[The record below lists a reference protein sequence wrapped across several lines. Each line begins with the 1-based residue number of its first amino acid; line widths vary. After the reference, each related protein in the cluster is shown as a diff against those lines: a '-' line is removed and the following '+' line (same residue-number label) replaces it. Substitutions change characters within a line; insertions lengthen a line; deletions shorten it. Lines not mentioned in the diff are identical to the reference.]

1 MPNRGINWPF
11 MPKPL
16 TRNRTNR
23 FAGFA
28 VHFFYGAALGS
39 AAGLMY
45 WILFSSDPASTPTGL
60 RCISSG
66 LLLGGLLVGIAQ
78 DRFGSDLRQKLR
90 PPPPPKRRK

>member
-11 MPKPL
+11 LPKPL

-60 RCISSG
+60 RCIAGG
-66 LLLGGLLVGIAQ
+66 LLLGGTLAGLAQ
-78 DRFGSDLRQKLR
+78 DRLWSDLRRKLR
-90 PPPPPKRRK
+90 PPPPPKHRT